1 MIRIHYVFGFRSTGL
16 FIYLFFLNQ
25 IKENNQTLLDFLGLR
40 IPPEEY
46 LIVRFLIAYA
56 YKTTKRQCQ
65 ATFQVTPMKRRL
77 VQSPLRYS

>member
-16 FIYLFFLNQ
+16 FIYLFSLNQ

-56 YKTTKRQCQ
+56 YKTTKRKARPHFKSRQ
-65 ATFQVTPMKRRL
+65 
-77 VQSPLRYS
+77 